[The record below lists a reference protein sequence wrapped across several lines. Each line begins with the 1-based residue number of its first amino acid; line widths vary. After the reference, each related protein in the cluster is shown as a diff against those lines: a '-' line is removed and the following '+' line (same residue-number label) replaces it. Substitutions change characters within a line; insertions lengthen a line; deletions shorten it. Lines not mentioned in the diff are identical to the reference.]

1 MSTTNEVNDL
11 TERVALMTELVAVR
25 KSKGLNQKDIAEA
38 MGVGQP
44 SISEFERGSVNPRL
58 NTLQRYAR
66 ALGMKLKIEL
76 VEEE

>member
-1 MSTTNEVNDL
+1 MSKINEANDL

-76 VEEE
+76 VEDE